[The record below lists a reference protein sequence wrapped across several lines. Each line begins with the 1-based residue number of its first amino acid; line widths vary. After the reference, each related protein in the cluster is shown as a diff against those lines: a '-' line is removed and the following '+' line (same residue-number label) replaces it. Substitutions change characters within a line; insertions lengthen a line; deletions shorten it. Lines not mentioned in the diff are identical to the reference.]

1 MSEEPTHRPDESVDA
16 HLLLRA
22 FVDELARCGVAG
34 AVTSPGSRSTPI
46 VLALAAHA
54 AIPTWS
60 HIDERSGAFFALGVA
75 KATGRPAVLA
85 CTSGTAAA
93 NYLPALMEAREA
105 RVPLVVLTAD
115 RPPELREVGAGQVI
129 DQVKLYGTAAKWF
142 VDVGTHGADAA
153 RLRWVRQLAC
163 RAFWTAA
170 EGRPGVVHLNWALR
184 EPLVP
189 DGELPQDDSGR
200 PDGRAWVARPALP
213 PSVEAAV
220 EALLPVVRAAS
231 RGVLIAGRDERRRSG
246 LGPAA
251 AAFAAAAGWPVLA
264 EPLSGARR
272 GPQAV
277 AHYDALLRADALA
290 AATRP
295 DVVLRVGDVPT
306 GKPLREWLASA
317 EAIQVALDPEGAWQD
332 PAATLDLSLPA
343 DPAATLAA
351 VAERLASGP
360 EPAPPSPYLAA
371 WLQADRLAAAA
382 ITRTL
387 GEPLSE
393 PRMARELGAGLPAEA
408 TLLVSASMP
417 VRDVETFFPVRDAPP
432 RVLANRG
439 ANGIDGV
446 VSTAFGVAA
455 GSPGPV
461 VALLGDVALA
471 YDVGALVS
479 ARRLRL
485 PLTLVLIDNE
495 GGGIFDF
502 LPVAR
507 TRPRSTYEL
516 HVATPTGLDFA
527 DVARAFGLRYLPAT
541 TVAEFRAAL
550 DAGLAHDGVSLLH
563 VHTDRAHNV
572 RLHRQVWS
580 AVAAAL
586 GDGRPAPPGAARGPE
601 ER

>member
-1 MSEEPTHRPDESVDA
+1 LSETVDT

-46 VLALAAHA
+46 VLTLAAHDA
-54 AIPTWS
+54 VPTWS

-75 KATGRPAVLA
+75 KATGRPVVLA

-105 RVPLVVLTAD
+105 RVPLIVVTAD

-129 DQVKLYGTAAKWF
+129 DQVKLYGSAAKWF
-142 VDVGTHGADAA
+142 VEVGTHSADLD

-163 RAFWTAA
+163 RAFWTAL

-184 EPLVP
+184 EPLVL
-189 DGELPQDDSGR
+189 DSELPADQSGR
-200 PDGRAWVARPALP
+200 PDGRPWVARPPLP
-213 PSVEAAV
+213 ADPAAAA
-220 EALLPVVRAAS
+220 ETLLPIVHAA
-231 RGVLIAGRDERRRSG
+231 RKGVLVAGRHERRRPA

-251 AAFAAAAGWPVLA
+251 AAFAHAAGWPILA

-272 GPQAV
+272 GPNAV
-277 AHYDALLRADALA
+277 AHYDALLRAHALA

-295 DVVLRVGDVPT
+295 DVVVRVGDVPT
-306 GKPLREWLASA
+306 GKPLREWLAGA
-317 EAIQVALDPEGAWQD
+317 DAVQVALDPQGAWQD
-332 PAATLDLSLPA
+332 PAATLDLSLGAEPA
-343 DPAATLAA
+343 GVLAA
-351 VAERLASGP
+351 LAERLAPGP
-360 EPAPPSPYLAA
+360 AEPPPYLSG
-371 WLQADRLAAAA
+371 WLHADQLAAGTIA
-382 ITRTL
+382 TTL

-393 PRMARELGAGLPAEA
+393 PRVAAELGAGLPTEA
-408 TLLVSASMP
+408 TLVVSASMP
-417 VRDVETFFPVRDAPP
+417 IRDVETFFPVREDPP
-432 RVLANRG
+432 RVLSNRG

-461 VALLGDVALA
+461 VALIGDVALA

-485 PLTLVLIDNE
+485 ALTLVLIDNE

-502 LPVAR
+502 LPVAK
-507 TRPRSTYEL
+507 TRPRDAYEV

-527 DVARAFGLRYLPAT
+527 DVAVAFGLRYLPAT
-541 TVAEFRAAL
+541 TVPELRAAL
-550 DAGLAHDGVSLLH
+550 DAGLAGDGVSLVH

-572 RLHRQVWS
+572 RLHRQLWRDVD
-580 AVAAAL
+580 AAL
-586 GDGRPAPPGAARGPE
+586 SGVRPGPPA
-601 ER
+601 

>member
-1 MSEEPTHRPDESVDA
+1 MRENLLSEAVDT

-34 AVTSPGSRSTPI
+34 AVTSPGSRSSPI
-46 VLALAAHA
+46 ALTLATDRR
-54 AIPTWS
+54 IPTWS

-75 KATGRPAVLA
+75 KATGRPVVLA

-142 VDVGTHGADAA
+142 VDVGTHVADPD

-163 RAFWTAA
+163 RAFWTAL
-170 EGRPGVVHLNWALR
+170 EDRPGVVHLNWALR
-184 EPLVP
+184 EPLVL
-189 DGELPQDDSGR
+189 DAELPADASGR
-200 PDGRAWVARPALP
+200 PDGRPWVSRPVLLTDP
-213 PSVEAAV
+213 TAAAGTL
-220 EALLPVVRAAS
+220 EPIVRAAQK
-231 RGVLIAGRDERRRSG
+231 GVLVAGRHERRRPA

-251 AAFAAAAGWPVLA
+251 AAFAQAAGWPVLA

-272 GPQAV
+272 GPNAV
-277 AHYDALLRADALA
+277 AHYDALLRAGALA
-290 AATRP
+290 DATRP
-295 DVVLRVGDVPT
+295 DVVLRVGDLPT
-306 GKPLREWLASA
+306 GKPLREWLAGA
-317 EAIQVALDPEGAWQD
+317 DAVQVALDPEGAWQD
-332 PAATLDLSLPA
+332 PAATLDLSLSAEPA
-343 DPAATLAA
+343 SVLAA
-351 VAERLASGP
+351 LAERLGGAGPVPELPPHLSG
-360 EPAPPSPYLAA
+360 
-371 WLQADRLAAAA
+371 WLRADRLAADA
-382 ITRTL
+382 IDATL

-393 PRMARELGAGLPAEA
+393 PRVARELGAGLPAEA
-408 TLLVSASMP
+408 TLVVSSSMP
-417 VRDVETFFPVRDAPP
+417 VRDVETFFPVRDDPP
-432 RVLANRG
+432 RVLSNRG

-455 GSPGPV
+455 GSSGPV
-461 VALLGDVALA
+461 VALIGDVALA

-485 PLTLVLIDNE
+485 ALTVVLIDNE

-502 LPVAR
+502 LPVSK
-507 TRPRSTYEL
+507 TRPRETYEV

-527 DVARAFGLRYLPAT
+527 DVAVAFGLRYLPAT
-541 TVAEFRAAL
+541 SVPELRRAL
-550 DAGLAHDGVSLLH
+550 DEGLAGDGVSLVH

-572 RLHRQVWS
+572 RLHRRVWTD
-580 AVAAAL
+580 VERTL
-586 GDGRPAPPGAARGPE
+586 AR
-601 ER
+601 

>member
-1 MSEEPTHRPDESVDA
+1 MSQNLDPTPSEAASA

-46 VLALAAHA
+46 VLTLAAHDGV
-54 AIPTWS
+54 PTWS

-105 RVPLVVLTAD
+105 RVPLIVLTAD

-129 DQVKLYGTAAKWF
+129 DQVKLYGSAAKWF
-142 VDVGTHGADAA
+142 VDVGTHTADLD

-163 RAFWTAA
+163 RAFWTAL

-184 EPLVP
+184 EPLVLEDALPP
-189 DGELPQDDSGR
+189 DPSGR
-200 PDGRAWVARPALP
+200 PDGRPWIARPALP
-213 PSVEAAV
+213 ADPAAAATTL
-220 EALLPVVRAAS
+220 EPIVRAA
-231 RGVLIAGRDERRRSG
+231 RKGVLVAGRHERRSPALG
-246 LGPAA
+246 LAT

-264 EPLSGARR
+264 EPLSGGRR
-272 GPQAV
+272 GPHAV
-277 AHYDALLRADALA
+277 AHYDALLRAEALA
-290 AATRP
+290 TATRP

-306 GKPLREWLASA
+306 GKPLRAWLAGA
-317 EAIQVALDPEGAWQD
+317 DAVQVALDPEGAWQD

-343 DPAATLAA
+343 EPAAVLLELAA
-351 VAERLASGP
+351 RLGP
-360 EPAPPSPYLAA
+360 GPAVSPPYLSG
-371 WLQADRLAAAA
+371 WLRADQLAAAA
-382 ITRTL
+382 IETTL
-387 GEPLSE
+387 GTALSE
-393 PRMARELGAGLPAEA
+393 PRVARELGAGLPPGA
-408 TLLVSASMP
+408 TLVVSASMP
-417 VRDVETFFPVRDAPP
+417 VRDVETFFPAREEPP
-432 RVLANRG
+432 RVLSNRG

-455 GSPGPV
+455 GSAGPV

-485 PLTLVLIDNE
+485 PLTLVVIDNE

-502 LPVAR
+502 LPVSR
-507 TRPRSTYEL
+507 TKPREAYEV

-527 DVARAFGLRYLPAT
+527 DVAVAFGLRYLPAT

-550 DAGLAHDGVSLLH
+550 DEGLAGDGVSLVH

-572 RLHRQVWS
+572 RLHRQVWRD
-580 AVAAAL
+580 VEAAL
-586 GDGRPAPPGAARGPE
+586 SEG
-601 ER
+601 

>member
-1 MSEEPTHRPDESVDA
+1 VSEAVDT

-34 AVTSPGSRSTPI
+34 AVTSPGSRSTPV
-46 VLALAAHA
+46 VLTLAADGRV
-54 AIPTWS
+54 PTWS

-75 KATGRPAVLA
+75 KATGRPVVLA

-129 DQVKLYGTAAKWF
+129 DQVKLYGAAAKWF
-142 VDVGTHGADAA
+142 VEVGTHTADRD

-163 RAFWTAA
+163 RAFWTAL

-184 EPLVP
+184 EPLVL
-189 DGELPQDDSGR
+189 DGELPPDDSGR
-200 PDGRAWVARPALP
+200 DDGRPWVSRPALP
-213 PSVEAAV
+213 DDLAAAV
-220 EALLPVVRAAS
+220 DTLEPIVRTAQ
-231 RGVLIAGRDERRRSG
+231 RGVLIAGRHERRRPA

-272 GPQAV
+272 GPNAI
-277 AHYDALLRADALA
+277 AHYDALLRAGALA
-290 AATRP
+290 AAVRP
-295 DVVLRVGDVPT
+295 DVVLRVGDLPT
-306 GKPLREWLASA
+306 GKPLREWLAGA
-317 EAIQVALDPEGAWQD
+317 DAVQVALDAEGAWQD

-343 DPAATLAA
+343 EPAGTLGAL
-351 VAERLASGP
+351 AERLAPGGRVPVSVSSAEARGHSAPSG
-360 EPAPPSPYLAA
+360 YLEG
-371 WLQADRLAAAA
+371 WLHADRLASAQ
-382 ITRTL
+382 IGVTL
-387 GEPLSE
+387 GDHLSE
-393 PRMARELGAGLPAEA
+393 PRVARELGAALPADA
-408 TLLVSASMP
+408 TLVVSASMP
-417 VRDVETFFPVRDAPP
+417 IRDVETFFPVRDDPP
-432 RVLANRG
+432 RVLSNRG

-455 GSPGPV
+455 GAAGPV
-461 VALLGDVALA
+461 AVLIGDVALA

-485 PLTLVLIDNE
+485 ALTIVLVDNE

-507 TRPRSTYEL
+507 TRPRETYEV

-527 DVARAFGLRYLPAT
+527 EIAVAFGLRYLPAT
-541 TVAEFRAAL
+541 TVSELRGAVAA
-550 DAGLAHDGVSLLH
+550 ALAHDGVSLVH
-563 VHTDRAHNV
+563 VHTDRAMNV
-572 RLHRQVWS
+572 RLHRRVWS
-580 AVAAAL
+580 DIEASLTV
-586 GDGRPAPPGAARGPE
+586 RRTT
-601 ER
+601 

>member
-1 MSEEPTHRPDESVDA
+1 MDT

-46 VLALAAHA
+46 VLTLAACDEV
-54 AIPTWS
+54 PTWS

-75 KATGRPAVLA
+75 KATGRPVVLA

-105 RVPLVVLTAD
+105 RVPLIVLTAD

-163 RAFWTAA
+163 RAFWTAL

-184 EPLVP
+184 EPLVL
-189 DGELPQDDSGR
+189 DRALPADQSGR
-200 PDGRAWVARPALP
+200 PDGRPWVGRPALP
-213 PSVEAAV
+213 ADPGAAADTLAPIV
-220 EALLPVVRAAS
+220 QAA
-231 RGVLIAGRDERRRSG
+231 RKGVLVAGRHERRRPA

-251 AAFAAAAGWPVLA
+251 AAFAQAAGWPVLA

-272 GPQAV
+272 GPNAV
-277 AHYDALLRADALA
+277 AHSDALLRAGALA
-290 AATRP
+290 GATRP
-295 DVVLRVGDVPT
+295 DVVLRVGDLPT
-306 GKPLREWLASA
+306 GKPLREWLAGA
-317 EAIQVALDPEGAWQD
+317 DAIQVGLDPEGAWQD
-332 PAATLDLSLPA
+332 PTATLDLSLPA
-343 DPAATLAA
+343 EPAGVLAELAGRLAPGPTEPPPYLSGWLRADQLAA
-351 VAERLASGP
+351 GAL
-360 EPAPPSPYLAA
+360 
-371 WLQADRLAAAA
+371 D
-382 ITRTL
+382 TTL
-387 GEPLSE
+387 GEQLSE
-393 PRMARELGAGLPAEA
+393 PRVARELGLGLPPEA
-408 TLLVSASMP
+408 TLVVSASMP
-417 VRDVETFFPVRDAPP
+417 IRDVETFFPARESPP
-432 RVLANRG
+432 RVLSNRG

-461 VALLGDVALA
+461 VALIGDVALA
-471 YDVGALVS
+471 YDVGALIS

-485 PLTLVLIDNE
+485 ALTLVLIDNE

-502 LPVAR
+502 LPVAD
-507 TRPRSTYEL
+507 TRPRDTYEV

-527 DVARAFGLRYLPAT
+527 DVAVAFGLRYLPAT
-541 TVAEFRAAL
+541 SVPEFRRAL
-550 DAGLAHDGVSLLH
+550 DAGLADDGVSLVH

-572 RLHRQVWS
+572 RLHRRVWS
-580 AVAAAL
+580 DVERAL
-586 GDGRPAPPGAARGPE
+586 ADDHR
-601 ER
+601 

>member
-1 MSEEPTHRPDESVDA
+1 MTEIVDT

-46 VLALAAHA
+46 VLPLAADGRV
-54 AIPTWS
+54 PTWS

-75 KATGRPAVLA
+75 KATGQPVVLA

-142 VDVGTHGADAA
+142 VDVGTHVADPA

-163 RAFWTAA
+163 RVFWTAL

-184 EPLVP
+184 EPLVL
-189 DGELPQDDSGR
+189 DAELPADESGR
-200 PDGRAWVARPALP
+200 PDGRPWVSRPPLPVDPAVAVETLEPIVRAAQRGVLVAGRYERRRPAL
-213 PSVEAAV
+213 
-220 EALLPVVRAAS
+220 
-231 RGVLIAGRDERRRSG
+231 
-246 LGPAA
+246 GPAV
-251 AAFAAAAGWPVLA
+251 AAFAEAAGWPVLA

-272 GPQAV
+272 GPNAV
-277 AHYDALLRADALA
+277 AHYDALLRAAALA
-290 AATRP
+290 TATRP

-306 GKPLREWLASA
+306 GKPLREWLAGA
-317 EAIQVALDPEGAWQD
+317 DAIQVALDPEGAWQD
-332 PAATLDLSLPA
+332 PAAALDLSLPA
-343 DPAATLAA
+343 EPAGVLAA
-351 VAERLASGP
+351 VAERLGQAGPVP
-360 EPAPPSPYLAA
+360 EPPPHLSGWLHADQLAA
-371 WLQADRLAAAA
+371 DA
-382 ITRTL
+382 IDATL

-393 PRMARELGAGLPAEA
+393 PRVARELGAGLPAEA
-408 TLLVSASMP
+408 TLVVSSSMP
-417 VRDVETFFPVRDAPP
+417 VRDVETFFPVRDDPP
-432 RVLANRG
+432 RVLSNRG

-455 GSPGPV
+455 GSSGPV
-461 VALLGDVALA
+461 VALIGDVALA

-485 PLTLVLIDNE
+485 ALTVVLIDNE

-502 LPVAR
+502 LPVAK
-507 TRPRSTYEL
+507 TRPRETYEV

-527 DVARAFGLRYLPAT
+527 DIAVAFGLRYLPAT
-541 TVAEFRAAL
+541 TVPELRRAL
-550 DAGLAHDGVSLLH
+550 DEGLAGDGVSLVH

-580 AVAAAL
+580 DVERAL
-586 GDGRPAPPGAARGPE
+586 AR
-601 ER
+601 